1 MPQPILCTNCRTANR
16 ATAKFCSTCGA
27 ALAKASQLQAGRVMA
42 GKYTIV
48 RELGRGGMGAVY
60 LAHETQREL
69 AAQTT
74 SNVSRTVVIKE
85 MLDYF
90 DASDP
95 DEEVKARKRFQTEAA
110 TLYTLRAANI
120 PQVFDY
126 FSEGGSNF
134 IVMQYIE
141 GTNLESGL
149 THVDDNLNM
158 QPGRSY
164 PVEQVRRWG
173 IQLCRVLEALAAS
186 GVVHMDI
193 KPANL
198 ILDSSDNIWLV
209 DFGTAKAQRTVQSGG
224 QVGMQKSSVFGTA
237 GYAPPEQYQGQAEP
251 RSDVYALAATL
262 YHLALDDDPR
272 RQPFQFPLRATL
284 PPDLRQPLERALE
297 MDVSKRLTAAQLRA
311 ALEHTLPGNLAFRWS
326 DGAVAGSPDAL
337 LSLVDSHWDEARGY
351 FTDGSWEKWFREQH
365 RYDLVAQLQSARQA
379 NGNSD
384 IALDAFVR
392 AIVPSLPLPQLQ
404 VSTMQLA
411 FGEVAWDRQPT
422 LDLEIRN
429 TGGGCLHGSLRNL
442 PPWLKVA
449 AAEFATHGSM
459 VMQVTVDPGRLGGY
473 APDHTAT
480 FAVDAG
486 AGGQVQVT
494 VRAGGPVFVWPG
506 QAVCRQ
512 PGELAVIAIS
522 RWQEARAYFTQD
534 TWGKWFAAIQR
545 PDLVLAQDEA
555 RKQYQD
561 LDLAMDAL
569 LRRLNPAL
577 PPPIAHAS
585 ALTLDFGAVPWQQS
599 KELTLSVANAGKGVL
614 AGAVKDIPAWLKVAP
629 TEFAVTGSQTF
640 TVSII
645 GGALAP
651 AAGPRQA
658 QFVID
663 AGAGGR
669 LPITTSV
676 VIPEPAISAP
686 SNLNLGKINDA
697 ERLFGVI
704 TVRNEGGSRFEGTVA
719 CGASWLS
726 VSPTTFSCAPGAT
739 TELKLA
745 ANTGQ
750 LRLGGHRAT
759 VTIAASAG
767 AWHKQRTVSVR
778 VYRPI
783 LRHLWPRV
791 GNALD
796 WAVLGSLVGL
806 GWLWMLYSGGSS
818 WFGALHM
825 PLFTLLQGI
834 VDGRIAEYAPTFVR
848 IKEFFAGT
856 SDWTLAVNYGVA
868 RAPDLG
874 RELLSIVLSV
884 LPILIVSGWI
894 GVVGNLRGPTRFG
907 FWGFIFGG
915 FALPWLYGFT
925 AALAGNLLLFAL
937 LAIAIWPPIRSLES
951 LLFAAGAAGAVIWFL
966 FHLRMPAAGRKRVG
980 WLGVICL
987 LLLAGAAI
995 YYFSNR

>member
-1 MPQPILCTNCRTANR
+1 
-16 ATAKFCSTCGA
+16 
-27 ALAKASQLQAGRVMA
+27 MA

-173 IQLCRVLEALAAS
+173 IQLCRVLEALTAG

-237 GYAPPEQYQGQAEP
+237 GYAPPEQYNGQAEP

-311 ALEHTLPGNLAFRWS
+311 ALEHTLPGSLAFRWS

-337 LSLVDSHWDEARGY
+337 LALVDSHWEEARGY
-351 FTDGSWEKWFREQH
+351 FTDGSWEKWFKEQH
-365 RYDLVAQLQSARQA
+365 RYDLVAQMQRARQSNA
-379 NGNSD
+379 NPD

-392 AIVPSLPLPQLQ
+392 AIVPAFAPPQLQ
-404 VSTMQLA
+404 PGAMQLA
-411 FGEVAWDRQPT
+411 FGDVAWDKQPS
-422 LDLEIRN
+422 LALEIRN

-442 PPWLKVA
+442 PAWLKVS
-449 AAEFATHGSM
+449 AAEFATHGLTTL
-459 VMQVTVDPGRLGGY
+459 QVTVDPARLGGY
-473 APDHTAT
+473 APVHTAT
-480 FAVDAG
+480 FIVDAG
-486 AGGQVQVT
+486 AGGQAQVT
-494 VRAGGPVFVWPG
+494 VQAGGPVFVWPG

-534 TWGKWFAAIQR
+534 AWGKWFAAIQR
-545 PDLVLAQDEA
+545 PDLVLAQEEV
-555 RKQYQD
+555 RKQHQD
-561 LDLAMDAL
+561 VDLAMDAL

-599 KELTLSVANAGKGVL
+599 KELSLSVSNTGKGVL

-629 TEFAVTGSQTF
+629 TAFAVTGSQTF
-640 TVSII
+640 TVSLI

-651 AAGPRQA
+651 AAAPHQA
-658 QFVID
+658 QFGVD
-663 AGAGGR
+663 AGIGGR
-669 LPITTSV
+669 LTVAVKV
-676 VIPEPAISAP
+676 VIPEPAIGGAP
-686 SNLNLGKINDA
+686 SRLNLGKVSELEWVSGEI
-697 ERLFGVI
+697 V
-704 TVRNEGGSRFEGTVA
+704 VRNEGGSRFDGTVS
-719 CGASWLS
+719 CRDSWLS
-726 VSPTTFSCAPGAT
+726 VSPTTFSCAPGAK
-739 TELKLA
+739 TELKFA
-745 ANTGQ
+745 ASTAK
-750 LRLGGHRAT
+750 LRLGGHRTT
-759 VTIAASAG
+759 VSIAASAG
-767 AWHKQRTVSVR
+767 SWQRRKQVTVR

-791 GNALD
+791 GTALD
-796 WAVLGSLVGL
+796 WAVLGSLLGL
-806 GWLWMLYSGGSS
+806 GYILVIRSS
-818 WFGALHM
+818 WHNPFGPLHL
-825 PLFTLLQGI
+825 PLSTLLENI
-834 VDGRIAEYAPTFVR
+834 VNGRTGHYVPTFWRV
-848 IKEFFAGT
+848 KEFFAGT
-856 SDWTLAVNYGVA
+856 PDWTLAVNYGVA
-868 RAPDLG
+868 RVPDLG
-874 RELLSIVLSV
+874 SELSGMILPI

-894 GVVGNLRGPTRFG
+894 GVLGNLRWPSRFG

-915 FALPWLYGFT
+915 FALPWLYAFT
-925 AALAGNLLLFAL
+925 AALAGNLLLFAV
-937 LAIAIWPPIRSLES
+937 LAAIIRLGSVWPADWVRC
-951 LLFAAGAAGAVIWFL
+951 AAGTAGAMIWFL
-966 FHLRMPAAGRKRVG
+966 IHLRMPAAGRRRVG

-987 LLLAGAAI
+987 LLVAGAAS
-995 YYFSNR
+995 YFFSNR